1 MTWKLIGEGGIIDFS
16 EAYQLEGEIA
26 EGQKALME
34 LDLRLPVSQGV
45 AQELEDRLKEAGV
58 EGCRVTTASPLI
70 KIYFTKGFPWLP
82 VIVGVILAMATLVI
96 LIIGWRIFKQ
106 VVPEGLQPLI
116 GTALIVGG
124 VALAAAILIYAI
136 RRG

>member
-1 MTWKLIGEGGIIDFS
+1 MTWELIGEGGIIDFS